1 MNAVMFHFGEDSI
14 NSLHIEVNSR
24 PSSLFRSLLRRRER
38 FSSSK
43 ESQPITTIN
52 ADIANS
58 GKSKIANTKVET
70 YSLENIDNEDRFKE
84 FSSKILDNT
93 IKEYEI
99 FIK

>member
-58 GKSKIANTKVET
+58 GNIKIVSTKIDAN
-70 YSLENIDNEDRFKE
+70 SLENIDNEDTSEGSAFNK
-84 FSSKILDNT
+84 SN
-93 IKEYEI
+93 
-99 FIK
+99 